1 MMSATQVSA
10 SDGGSFG
17 DYFGRLLLE
26 PLPDGRRMRL
36 AEVFGFR
43 DANQKR
49 WPVPKDAIV
58 DGASIP
64 QALWSVMGGPFEG
77 KYRDASVVHDYYC
90 STRLQSWRSV
100 HRVFYEAMR
109 ASGVSP
115 RRAKLMYAAVY
126 FAGPRW
132 SDMDTVNAGLPRI
145 DEHGRAFSVHNS
157 RFDRDVYEVVG
168 LPGLSAARVLE
179 SGACGE
185 THTGAAQLDMERLE
199 RLIEGHDPTLGEI
212 DLALDQAVAI
222 LGRETG
228 GHALVSPPT
237 DTEP

>member
-1 MMSATQVSA
+1 MSMKQPSA
-10 SDGGSFG
+10 SNAGGFG
-17 DYFGRLLLE
+17 EYFGRLLLE

-43 DANQKR
+43 DASHKR
-49 WPVPKDAIV
+49 WPVPKEAVV

-132 SDMDTVNAGLPRI
+132 SEMDSVNAALPRI
-145 DEHGRAFSVHNS
+145 DEQGRAFSAHHS

-168 LPGLSAARVLE
+168 LPGLQAARVLLE
-179 SGACGE
+179 RRDRRD
-185 THTGAAQLDMERLE
+185 THTGAAELDLEGMERV
-199 RLIEGHDPTLGEI
+199 IEDHDPTLAEI
-212 DLALDQAVAI
+212 DLALDHAVAI
-222 LGRETG
+222 LGREAG
-228 GHALVSPPT
+228 GHSLVSPPR
-237 DTEP
+237 DAES